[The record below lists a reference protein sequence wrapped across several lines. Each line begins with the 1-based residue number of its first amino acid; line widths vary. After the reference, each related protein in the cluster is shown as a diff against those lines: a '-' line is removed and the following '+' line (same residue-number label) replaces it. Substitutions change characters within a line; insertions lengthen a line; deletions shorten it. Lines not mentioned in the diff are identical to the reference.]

1 MQKLHDGIREPSTG
15 RSQRSGRMSTKKS
28 AVNTASA
35 NSPSGELPSLYE
47 QELHVEADWV
57 ADYDALRN
65 RDGAMVTPALV
76 GPHDAVPANVSHFS
90 HTGLNNSQFHGPDNL
105 RATSPHPVA
114 TVAEPAA
121 ANVVALPIAPQ
132 ADQSA
137 AQQPVSS
144 SI

>member
-1 MQKLHDGIREPSTG
+1 M
-15 RSQRSGRMSTKKS
+15 
-28 AVNTASA
+28 
-35 NSPSGELPSLYE
+35 
-47 QELHVEADWV
+47 
-57 ADYDALRN
+57 ADYEALRN
-65 RDGAMVTPALV
+65 RDGAMVTPVLV
-76 GPHDAVPANVSHFS
+76 GPHDAVPANVSHS
-90 HTGLNNSQFHGPDNL
+90 SQTGAHIYHFHGPENL